1 MLREARRWHPVLP
14 CWYLLEIGGR
24 THRKS
29 FWALPHPFRPCVPRR
44 SGSRPL
50 LRAIGAGHPKEAGQ
64 RGFGLLLLHD
74 HGVLAA
80 VLPDSEGAA
89 CHVRDPHGLRKRTC
103 GPGAQVPELQFLLDG
118 CVLGVLGGRAEGR
131 RTCLLQASTAE
142 RSAAES
148 KADGNYYLA
157 GKTTDDTDFSIS
169 SLSSTTKVYRI
180 NIYPDKVVDIVRMC
194 ANEERIDMAW
204 QGEIDLKALQTSYDD
219 YEIGTWYTSVQ
230 CVDDD

>member
-1 MLREARRWHPVLP
+1 V
-14 CWYLLEIGGR
+14 YLEVGLKEDVR
-24 THRKS
+24 ACSR
-29 FWALPHPFRPCVPRR
+29 LPRR
-44 SGSRPL
+44 SGPPQNRKL
-50 LRAIGAGHPKEAGQ
+50 CRA
-64 RGFGLLLLHD
+64 D
-74 HGVLAA
+74 CVS
-80 VLPDSEGAA
+80 V
-89 CHVRDPHGLRKRTC
+89 
-103 GPGAQVPELQFLLDG
+103 AQ
-118 CVLGVLGGRAEGR
+118 
-131 RTCLLQASTAE
+131 
-142 RSAAES
+142 
-148 KADGNYYLA
+148 DGNYYLA

>member
-1 MLREARRWHPVLP
+1 MSKATASEGNYVAMEDAEAPMADAQ
-14 CWYLLEIGGR
+14 YLDGG
-24 THRKS
+24 TT
-29 FWALPHPFRPCVPRR
+29 
-44 SGSRPL
+44 SRPPA
-50 LRAIGAGHPKEAGQ
+50 RAEPVQDRFYVRSVLDTPRKQVNAASACCCCMITA
-64 RGFGLLLLHD
+64 FLLLFFLIPR
-74 HGVLAA
+74 G
-80 VLPDSEGAA
+80 P
-89 CHVRDPHGLRKRTC
+89 HVTFETLTVYASGRVDQELKFRNFNFYSMDVSSVYLEVGLK
-103 GPGAQVPELQFLLDG
+103 ED
-118 CVLGVLGGRAEGR
+118 
-131 RTCLLQASTAE
+131 
-142 RSAAES
+142 
-148 KADGNYYLA
+148 DGNYYLA